1 MDDPSKQLPF
11 YQQPWFKIGA
21 PTVFFLGLYFGAYWL
36 WPPANIIPFM
46 VDVLAFGMALALT
59 LALASQFV
67 LPVRTMQER
76 AEAMNRMFSYASG
89 GHGPIV
95 FVRDGQLVGNVEEL
109 KRKGE
114 GVILLDGFSA
124 VLLEKSGRYSRAAG
138 PGIVYTQRGEGV
150 ATTFDLRKQSRSQQ
164 TQVLTKDGIEIKLN
178 VSVSFSLDPT
188 LPKKEEEPTKAA
200 KDILGD
206 AKITPATQ
214 FNPESAF
221 KAHYGFAV
229 IDKDT
234 QIKWMELPIVVAAEY
249 VRDHVSR
256 VNLDDLFLP
265 RDGGQPMVGVI
276 QSRLTSD
283 VQNAPLLKDRGIKI
297 YSAGMSIAELPEA
310 VNEQR
315 KRSWS
320 VRWRKEAIV
329 VQGESDVEVE
339 RIKEMAKAE
348 AQNEMFTHIADYRAE
363 ILADNGEPQ
372 KKTLIA
378 QKLVEGLH
386 RLASDPTTRIL
397 LGGDTMRQIANLR
410 HWVGLP
416 EMDEQNLLQLAESQR
431 EVSSEDLSEIVTNA
445 IPIENETPPTPAV
458 TDEEKTG

>member
-11 YQQPWFKIGA
+11 YQQPWFKIGVPA
-21 PTVFFLGLYFGAYWL
+21 VFLLGVYFGLYWW
-36 WPPANIIPFM
+36 WPPANLMPFVM
-46 VDVLAFGMALALT
+46 DVLAFGMALALT

-67 LPVRTMQER
+67 LPVRSMQER
-76 AEAMNRMFSYASG
+76 IEAMNRMFGYVSG

-95 FVRDGQLVGNVEEL
+95 FVRDGQLMGNAEEL

-124 VLLEKSGRYSRAAG
+124 VLLEKGGCYSRAAG
-138 PGIVYTQRGEGV
+138 PGIVYTQKGELI
-150 ATTFDLRKQSRSQQ
+150 AATFDLRKQSRSQQ
-164 TQVLTKDGIEIKLN
+164 TQVLMKDGIEIKLN

-188 LPKKEEEPTKAA
+188 LAKKEEESEKGA

-214 FNPESAF
+214 FNPQSAF

-234 QIKWMELPIVVAAEY
+234 QIKWMELPIMVAAEF

-256 VNLDDLFLP
+256 VNLDDMFLG

-320 VRWRKEAIV
+320 VRWRKETLVA
-329 VQGESDVEVE
+329 QGESDVEVE
-339 RIKEMAKAE
+339 RIKELAKAE
-348 AQNEMFTHIADYRAE
+348 AQTEMYTQISDYRSE
-363 ILADNGEPQ
+363 ILADNGDPQ

-397 LGGDTMRQIANLR
+397 LGNDTMKQIANLR
-410 HWVGLP
+410 HWVRLP
-416 EMDEQNLLQLAESQR
+416 EVDEQNLLQLTESQP
-431 EVSSEDLSEIVTNA
+431 EVSSEDLSEIITSVM
-445 IPIENETPPTPAV
+445 PIENEMPSLPPGS
-458 TDEEKTG
+458 DEEEKG

>member
-21 PTVFFLGLYFGAYWL
+21 PVVFFLGLYFGAYWL

-46 VDVLAFGMALALT
+46 VDVLAFGMAFALT

-76 AEAMNRMFSYASG
+76 GEAMNRMFSYASG

-95 FVRDGQLVGNVEEL
+95 FVRDGQLMGNVEEL

-124 VLLEKSGRYSRAAG
+124 VLLEKGGKYSRAAG
-138 PGIVYTQRGEGV
+138 PGIVYTRRGEVV
-150 ATTFDLRKQSRSQQ
+150 AATFDLRKQSRSQQ

-188 LPKKEEEPTKAA
+188 LTKKEDEPEKAA

-234 QIKWMELPIVVAAEY
+234 QIKWMEMPIVVAAEY

-265 RDGGQPMVGVI
+265 RDGGQPMVSII

-310 VNEQR
+310 VNDQR

-348 AQNEMFTHIADYRAE
+348 AQNEMFTQIADYRAE

-416 EMDEQNLLQLAESQR
+416 EMDEQNLLQLSESQR

-445 IPIENETPPTPAV
+445 IPIENEAPATPTI
-458 TDEEKTG
+458 TDEGKTG